1 MPQNKIPNRPEF
13 QTLDTQM
20 IHLLEDSVSVIPD
33 YPEMLILIHQP
44 DPGPHETDPGHSP
57 GVHSITRTQYRPET
71 SGNSIKGHLRC

>member
-33 YPEMLILIHQP
+33 
-44 DPGPHETDPGHSP
+44 
-57 GVHSITRTQYRPET
+57 
-71 SGNSIKGHLRC
+71 